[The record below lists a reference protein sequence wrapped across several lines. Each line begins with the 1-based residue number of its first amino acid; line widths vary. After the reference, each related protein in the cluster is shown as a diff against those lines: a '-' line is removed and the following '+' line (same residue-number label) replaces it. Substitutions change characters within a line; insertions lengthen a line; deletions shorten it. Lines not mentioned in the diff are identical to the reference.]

1 MYAEEGY
8 IENEMNNKES
18 EKNKL
23 KPSVDAIL
31 Y

>member
-8 IENEMNNKES
+8 IEDEMNNKES

-23 KPSVDAIL
+23 KPTNII
-31 Y
+31 